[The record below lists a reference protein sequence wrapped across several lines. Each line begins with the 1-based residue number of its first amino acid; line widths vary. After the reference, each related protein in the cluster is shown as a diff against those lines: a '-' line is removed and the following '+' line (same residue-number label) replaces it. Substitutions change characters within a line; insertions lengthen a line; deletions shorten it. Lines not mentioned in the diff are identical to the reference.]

1 MKNYEA
7 VIILSANAAEEATV
21 AFGEKM
27 KELVSANGEL
37 TNVEEW
43 GKKTLAYEIKKQTEG
58 YYILFTFVAK
68 PEFISELERI
78 LRLDDIVLKH
88 MVIRKD
94 EE

>member
-1 MKNYEA
+1 MNKYES

-27 KELVSANGEL
+27 KELISANGEL

-43 GKKTLAYEIKKQTEG
+43 SKKTLAYEIKKQKEG
-58 YYILFTFVAK
+58 YYILFTFTAK
-68 PEFISELERI
+68 PEFIAEFERI
-78 LRLDDIVLKH
+78 LRLDEVVLKH
-88 MVIRKD
+88 MVIKI

>member
-27 KELVSANGEL
+27 KDLISKNGEL

-43 GKKTLAYEIKKQTEG
+43 GKKTLAYEINKQKEG
-58 YYILFTFVAK
+58 YYILFTFVAN
-68 PEFISELERI
+68 PEFISEFERV
-78 LRLDDIVLKH
+78 LKLDEIVLKD
-88 MVIRKD
+88 MVIKKD
-94 EE
+94 